1 MRSSSRAETARLGV
15 LVAFAMLL
23 SYIEILLPLNIPA
36 LPGFKLG
43 LANTVSAAAAV
54 YMGLYAAFAVTFVR
68 VLLTALLFGN
78 VQSLIFS
85 LSGALFSLAA
95 LCFSVL
101 FLRGRVSFAGICMLC
116 AAMHN
121 TGQIVAAALVFS
133 DSAPFR
139 FLPALLVVSLFYG
152 FCTGMVL
159 NLSDR
164 VLSRIL
170 KPANVRKG
178 QNLRRHMQDGP
189 GESEDRHSEQDGP
202 GEQKDKQVLCKDTE
216 AVKTKIRGDMRG
228 HEK

>member
-101 FLRGRVSFAGICMLC
+101 FRRGRVSFAGICMLC

-139 FLPALLVVSLFYG
+139 FLPALLIVSLFYG
-152 FCTGMVL
+152 MCTGIVL

-164 VLSRIL
+164 ALSKLL
-170 KPANVRKG
+170 KPRSTKNARTSIVSGKEF
-178 QNLRRHMQDGP
+178 DGARGGARTDTGPEAP
-189 GESEDRHSEQDGP
+189 GTEHAFSEEP
-202 GEQKDKQVLCKDTE
+202 ELE
-216 AVKTKIRGDMRG
+216 KTKKQGEDAGR
-228 HEK
+228 